1 MPHPLLPDAHSHSH
15 THPYADTGVVIVAGG
30 GGTRFGGNKLLVK
43 IDEMPVFLYSLQT
56 FARLV
61 PADHIVLVVAAA
73 ARHEFETAR
82 ADFPFTHG
90 LEIVDGGKTR
100 QESAYNGLKVLS
112 ETLEFAAVHD
122 AARPFVS
129 PEIIGA
135 CIDSARAFG
144 SGVAARR
151 VTDTIKVVDSQDR
164 VTATPARQT
173 LCAAETPQIFR
184 RRELLAAYDMIISR
198 GLSVTDEAAA
208 MELAGHV
215 VHLVVHDR
223 NNRKITYPHDLA

>member
-1 MPHPLLPDAHSHSH
+1 MSHSLLPDAHSHAH

-43 IDEMPVFLYSLQT
+43 IDGMPVFLHSLQT

-61 PADHIVLVVAAA
+61 PAGHIVLVVSAE
-73 ARHEFETAR
+73 ARHEFEHALTDA
-82 ADFPFTHG
+82 PFANGIH
-90 LEIVDGGKTR
+90 IVSGGRSR
-100 QESAYNGLKVLS
+100 QESAFNGLKGLPEEV
-112 ETLEFAAVHD
+112 EFAAVHD
-122 AARPFVS
+122 AARPFVA
-129 PEIIGA
+129 PEIISA
-135 CIDSARAFG
+135 CIDSARETG

-151 VTDTIKVVDSQDR
+151 VTDTIKVVDEHNR

-184 RRELLAAYDMIISR
+184 RQELLAAYEMIAGR

-208 MELAGHV
+208 MELAGHI

-223 NNRKITYPHDLA
+223 NNRKITYPHDLG